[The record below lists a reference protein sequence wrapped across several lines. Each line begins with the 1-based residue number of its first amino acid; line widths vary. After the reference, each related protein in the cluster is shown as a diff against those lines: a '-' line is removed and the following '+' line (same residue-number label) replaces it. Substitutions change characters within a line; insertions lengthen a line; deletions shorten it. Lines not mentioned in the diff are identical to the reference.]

1 MPTPYARLAEVAERL
16 SQRSSRNE
24 KLIILASFLA
34 SLEKDEV
41 APAVKLLLGGRLT
54 RAPLEVGWATL
65 KTLAEPQA
73 TLISSP
79 LTITEVWEALQRV
92 AALGGR
98 GSRRR
103 KKALLMGLFSKA
115 SSTEA
120 RYLARC
126 ILGEMRTGVSEGLMV
141 EAIARAF
148 RANPERVRLAHALLG
163 DISEVAQILSN
174 QGRLPELRIRLFT
187 PVKPMLA
194 ESAPS
199 IEEALHGIAALEYK
213 YDGARVQIH
222 RHLGRVKIFSR
233 RLRELGIEG
242 LKGTIAQLE
251 AERLV
256 MEGEVIALGENG
268 KPLPFQDIIRALA
281 TDKEAMPELR
291 LYLFDILHLNGRD
304 LFRLAYRERWA
315 RLEEVAGEELL
326 ATRRVVGNADEARR
340 FYQKALREGHEG
352 VVVKRLESP
361 YEPGKR
367 SRAWLKVKP
376 FITLDLAVIAAE
388 WGHGRRRGWLS
399 NLHLGALDEEEGRLV
414 MVGKTFKGL
423 SHEMLDEITRELLK
437 HRIGEEG
444 GVVRVTPTL
453 VVEVAFDEVQRSPR
467 YEAGLALRFARVK
480 RLRRDKGVEEADT
493 LATLR
498 EIYHAKLKRKGS
510 YSC

>member
-24 KLIILASFLA
+24 KLAILASFLA
-34 SLEKDEV
+34 SLEEDEV

-65 KTLAEPQA
+65 KTLAVPQA

-103 KKALLMGLFSKA
+103 KRALLMALFSKA

-163 DISEVAQILSN
+163 DISEVAQILSS
-174 QGRLPELRIRLFT
+174 QGRLPELKIRLFT

-194 ESAPS
+194 ESAAS
-199 IEEALHGIAALEYK
+199 IEEALHGSAALEYK

-222 RHLGRVKIFSR
+222 RYRDKVKIFSR

-242 LKGTIAQLE
+242 LRDAVAKLK

-256 MEGEVIALGENG
+256 VEGEVIALGENG
-268 KPLPFQDIIRALA
+268 KPLPFQDVIRALA
-281 TDKEAMPELR
+281 MDREAMPELR
-291 LYLFDILHLNGRD
+291 LYLFDILHLDGRD
-304 LFRLAYRERWA
+304 LFNLTYKERWA
-315 RLEEVAGEELL
+315 RLEEIAGEELL
-326 ATRRVVGNADEARR
+326 ATRRIVGDADEAME
-340 FYQKALREGHEG
+340 FYQEALREGHEG

-376 FITLDLAVIAAE
+376 FTTLDLAVIAAE

-423 SHEMLDEITRELLK
+423 SHEMLEEITRELLK
-437 HRIGEEG
+437 HRIAEEG

-480 RLRRDKGVEEADT
+480 RLRRDKGVEEVDT
-493 LATLR
+493 LAKLR
-498 EIYHAKLKRKGS
+498 EIYQAKLKRKGS